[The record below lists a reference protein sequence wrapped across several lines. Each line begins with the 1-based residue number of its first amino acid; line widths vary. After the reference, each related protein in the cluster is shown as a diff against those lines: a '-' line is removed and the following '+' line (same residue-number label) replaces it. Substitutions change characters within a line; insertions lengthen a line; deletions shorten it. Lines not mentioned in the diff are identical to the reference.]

1 MYSTEDKKR
10 FFSKVDKTDTCW
22 IWKASIRGNSGY
34 GAFKINGK
42 VKSAHRVSWEI
53 YNNKSV
59 PEGLLVCHK
68 CNNRLCVNPE
78 HLYVGT
84 YVDNMRD
91 AIRNGVRDHY
101 KYVYGEKVGTAKLS
115 EDNILE
121 IVRLHEEGLSQK
133 EIAKKFKVDRSAIGN
148 VLRGKTWKHIDRKI
162 FKHYTRKKS
171 RNPKLLAAEVL
182 SIRLLAKEGI
192 STKHLAN
199 KFNVSYS
206 TIYDIIHFRTW
217 KHI

>member
-22 IWKASIRGNSGY
+22 VWKASIRGNSGY

-53 YNNKSV
+53 YNEKKI
-59 PEGLLVCHK
+59 PDGLLVCHK

-84 YVDNMRD
+84 YVDNTRD
-91 AIRNGVRDHY
+91 AIRDGVRDHY

-121 IVRLHEEGLSQK
+121 VVRLYEKGLSHK
-133 EIAKKFKVDRSAIGN
+133 EIAKKLKVDRSTIGD
-148 VLRGKTWKHIDRKI
+148 VLRGRTWKHIDRKI
-162 FKHYTRKKS
+162 FKHYSKKKS
-171 RNPKLLAAEVL
+171 KCPKLLEEEVL
-182 SIRLLAKEGI
+182 SIRDLAKKGV
-192 STKHLAN
+192 STRQLAN

-206 TIYDIIHFRTW
+206 TIYDIIHYRTW
-217 KHI
+217 KNI

>member
-1 MYSTEDKKR
+1 MYSIEDKNR

-22 IWKASIRGNSGY
+22 VWKASIRGNSGY

-53 YNNKSV
+53 YNEKKI
-59 PEGLLVCHK
+59 PDGLLVCHK

-84 YVDNMRD
+84 YVDNTRD
-91 AIRNGVRDHY
+91 AIRDGVRDHY
-101 KYVYGEKVGTAKLS
+101 KYVYGKKVGTAKLS

-121 IVRLHEEGLSQK
+121 VVRLYEKGLSHK
-133 EIAKKFKVDRSAIGN
+133 EIAKKLKVDRSTIGD
-148 VLRGKTWKHIDRKI
+148 VLRGRTWKHIDRKI
-162 FKHYTRKKS
+162 FKHYSKKKS
-171 RNPKLLAAEVL
+171 KCPKLLEEEVL
-182 SIRLLAKEGI
+182 SIRDLAKKGV
-192 STKHLAN
+192 STRQLAN

-206 TIYDIIHFRTW
+206 TIYDIIHYRTW
-217 KHI
+217 KNI